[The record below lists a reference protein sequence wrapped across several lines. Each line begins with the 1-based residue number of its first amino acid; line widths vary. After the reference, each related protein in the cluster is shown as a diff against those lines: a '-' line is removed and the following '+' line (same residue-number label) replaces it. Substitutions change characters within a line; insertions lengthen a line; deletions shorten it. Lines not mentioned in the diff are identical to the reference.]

1 MTTNPQFPTDW
12 SHLLKKALME
22 NFISCAVKV
31 FYMKE
36 TNWWF
41 ENFSKFP
48 TTAKIYQTSSET
60 FRAIFL
66 QEKQVIIYGILSPG
80 GNYMYK
86 ISIKNTRTKC
96 GVCSKLTI
104 KTPERRKWRFYIMWQ
119 RHVEFFS
126 QSPFW
131 NINHFKDISQNFGLF
146 LLKTVFSQ
154 NIFLHETIRI
164 SAAIKNFNSGKALA

>member
-1 MTTNPQFPTDW
+1 
-12 SHLLKKALME
+12 
-22 NFISCAVKV
+22 
-31 FYMKE
+31 
-36 TNWWF
+36 
-41 ENFSKFP
+41 
-48 TTAKIYQTSSET
+48 
-60 FRAIFL
+60 
-66 QEKQVIIYGILSPG
+66 
-80 GNYMYK
+80 MYK
-86 ISIKNTRTKC
+86 ISIKNTRTKS

-119 RHVEFFS
+119 SHVEFFS